1 MGPVDAEV
9 VMTSS
14 DLEGARALDFLDEL
28 AETLGDVP
36 INPDTANHETELVL
50 ATAQVEWLVSGD
62 HIRPSTN
69 GRAAVLL
76 LQSQAEVIRQ
86 AGEPVTLFGDSVLRN
101 GPAISQSFAED
112 SPLSNSS
119 FLYLWSPVLRKV
131 GDTIVEEGSETCM
144 GQALIQNLDDLSA
157 EEMERVGYDA
167 SGAGERRSG
176 LVAPVEDTTPV
187 PLVPGG
193 EAVDPD
199 LQLISGALL
208 VDDQRLLRNAPLL
221 VCATGSVLGATA
233 CIETTLNLELD
244 GRDTGVPVLLG
255 PLVPGEIVTITA
267 GQEGAQDIAL
277 DRAASSLLS
286 TTIEA
291 IPQELGS
298 SVMGEHTWLLRIR
311 DESLDVAP
319 IAARDVDA
327 MLGLG
332 EEK

>member
-1 MGPVDAEV
+1 MKQINKAVPVRLLVLALVPVVLATVGCGVGDGVSGATAASNESATCEPPNAGRLDLRNQDLAAMGPVDAEV

-119 FLYLWSPVLRKV
+119 FLYLWSPVLRKD
-131 GDTIVEEGSETCM
+131 GETIVEEGRATCM
-144 GQALIQNLDDLSA
+144 GRALIQDLDDLSA
-157 EEMERVGYDA
+157 AEMERVSYEA
-167 SGAGERRSG
+167 SGARG
-176 LVAPVEDTTPV
+176 
-187 PLVPGG
+187 
-193 EAVDPD
+193 
-199 LQLISGALL
+199 
-208 VDDQRLLRNAPLL
+208 
-221 VCATGSVLGATA
+221 
-233 CIETTLNLELD
+233 
-244 GRDTGVPVLLG
+244 
-255 PLVPGEIVTITA
+255 
-267 GQEGAQDIAL
+267 
-277 DRAASSLLS
+277 
-286 TTIEA
+286 
-291 IPQELGS
+291 
-298 SVMGEHTWLLRIR
+298 
-311 DESLDVAP
+311 
-319 IAARDVDA
+319 
-327 MLGLG
+327 
-332 EEK
+332 